1 MGIFSKLNDTME
13 NKANNNLLKNKPS
26 KEKRLRTISGILFLT
41 SIITAYFSRRREISL
56 CVTRIY
62 TPEGCGYI
70 YYIWELVGLAIL
82 LFITGLNLI
91 LSTFQISKILKTKF
105 KISSLILF
113 ILSGVFYYFAEREKP
128 CMQCRV
134 SLSYPENQETIYG
147 KLVAIT
153 ILIFLSGLSLLIH
166 SFRKEKKQS
175 QPANVLATSPK
186 NCKPR

>member
-1 MGIFSKLNDTME
+1 ME
-13 NKANNNLLKNKPS
+13 NKTNDNLPEKKPS
-26 KEKRLRTISGILFLT
+26 KEKRLRIISVILFLA
-41 SIITAYFSRRREISL
+41 SIMTAYFSRRREISL

-70 YYIWELVGLAIL
+70 YYIWELAGLAIL

-134 SLSYPENQETIYG
+134 AYSFESPETIYG
-147 KLVAIT
+147 KLIAIT
-153 ILIFLSGLSLLIH
+153 ILIFLSGLSLFIH
-166 SFRKEKKQS
+166 SFKKEKRQFQS
-175 QPANVLATSPK
+175 TNISTAPPK
-186 NCKPR
+186 NSKPR